1 LVSLLYVAVIEWLP
15 IESVEIVHVAW
26 APLKATLLQ
35 FMFAPPSLN
44 VTEPLGGVGPAP
56 ETVAVNVRD
65 WPASDGLMFDVRVV
79 VEVSLPIVSVPVAF
93 LSTLTVKFVVPAA
106 VVFNVVTVSVKLLTV
121 QGGVLALL
129 HVTLPLGLNVPV
141 APDGRPE
148 TLGVVVWLPLP
159 LLLIVTVY
167 VT

>member
-26 APLKATLLQ
+26 PPLRATLLQ

-56 ETVAVNVRD
+56 DTFAVNVTD

-79 VEVSLPIVSVPVAF
+79 VEVALSIVSVPVAG
-93 LSTLTVKFVVPAA
+93 LSTLTVKFVVA
-106 VVFNVVTVSVKLLTV
+106 VVLNVVTVSVKLLTV

-141 APDGRPE
+141 TPDGRPE